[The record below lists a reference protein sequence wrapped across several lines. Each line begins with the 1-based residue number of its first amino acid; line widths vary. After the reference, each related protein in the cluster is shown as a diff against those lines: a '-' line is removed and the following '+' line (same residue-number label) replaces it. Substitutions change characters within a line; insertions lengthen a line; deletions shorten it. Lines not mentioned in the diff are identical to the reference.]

1 MVGENKQIVTTVIK
15 PSPWGG
21 GGATELTDEGET
33 SFVGKY
39 KLMT

>member
-15 PSPWGG
+15 PSPWG